1 MWITNAGFADL
12 FTVFVQVNG
21 DQFSGLLIDA
31 NSEGITLGEEEKKM
45 GVKHSTLD
53 SSKST

>member
-31 NSEGITLGEEEKKM
+31 NSEGITLGEEEKTK
-45 GVKHSTLD
+45 
-53 SSKST
+53 